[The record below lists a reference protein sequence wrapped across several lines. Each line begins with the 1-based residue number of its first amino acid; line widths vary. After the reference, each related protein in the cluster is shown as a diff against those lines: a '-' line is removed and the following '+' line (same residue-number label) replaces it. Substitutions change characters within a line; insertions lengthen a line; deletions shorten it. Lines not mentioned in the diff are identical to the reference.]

1 MGQKTSPTGLRLGIV
16 KDWQSKWFIPGNK
29 SWSEW
34 VVQDRKIRLYLEKF
48 IKQYA
53 IGGILIERQNQEIN
67 VKIRTAKTGVVLG
80 QEGANVKK
88 LELALAK
95 ILKDRSYDIKIQ
107 VEEIKNPDLDA
118 TVIANEIAVALEN
131 RASFRIAQ
139 KKVIRRVMRSG
150 AKGIKTQVAGRL
162 NGVDMARTEGYS
174 EGIVPL
180 QTFRNDIDYAVA
192 KAHTTYGVLGVKV
205 WISRG
210 EVLKGQEL
218 KEPDAPRRREFRPR
232 QSNSRNARNTDADKR
247 TSAPRQGTKAL
258 ENPKN
263 PSPQGG
269 NK

>member
-29 SWSEW
+29 HWSEW
-34 VVQDRKIRLYLEKF
+34 LVQDKKIRIYLDKF

-53 IGGILIERQNQEIN
+53 IGGVIIERQNQEIN
-67 VKIRTAKTGVVLG
+67 VKIRTAKPGVVLG
-80 QEGANVKK
+80 QEGSNAKK
-88 LELALAK
+88 LELALSK
-95 ILKDRSYDIKIQ
+95 LLHDKSYTIKIQ

-174 EGIVPL
+174 EGVVPL

-218 KEPDAPRRREFRPR
+218 KEPEAPRRREYRPR
-232 QSNSRNARNTDADKR
+232 NNNRDNRNQRPSGQRPSGQKAQT
-247 TSAPRQGTKAL
+247 QGAA
-258 ENPKN
+258 NPKA
-263 PSPQGG
+263 QGG
-269 NK
+269 SK